1 MKDEAAMFKV
11 LGDPIRL
18 RLSILLAVHGEICV
32 CRLADALD
40 EPQFKISRHLGIMRA
55 AGMVEARRDGTWMYY
70 KLSAPKNRLQ
80 ECLQECFRDCLLNH
94 RTVAADTGRM
104 EKASCET

>member
-18 RLSILLAVHGEICV
+18 RLSILLSMHGEICV
-32 CRLADALD
+32 CQLADALD

-80 ECLQECFRDCLLNH
+80 ECLQECFRDCLQNH

-104 EKASCET
+104 EKASCPT